1 MKWFAILLL
10 MAAGVAQADVG
21 LEFEKKVVP
30 VYPAELRKATITGS
44 VKVSF
49 RVMADGSV
57 TDVKV
62 ISSSEPAFAT
72 AALEAVRQWRFKPW
86 TVSKENPAFL
96 DVRNDLHFRLND
108 KKEWLQI
115 YERAGLVLKT
125 CKQFNEEVALY
136 RKDDPTRSLEDME
149 TTLLSVRM
157 MSNFNVDGVTSYKAS
172 RATAESFQEALPGI
186 MKKCETYPGVDFV
199 DVWPA
204 ALRERLIQRL

>member
-1 MKWFAILLL
+1 MLLV
-10 MAAGVAQADVG
+10 MAAGMAQADIG
-21 LEFEKKVVP
+21 LEFVQKIIP
-30 VYPAELRKATITGS
+30 VYPAELRKAIITGS
-44 VKVSF
+44 VKVGF

-62 ISSSEPAFAT
+62 IRSSEPAFAN

-86 TVSKENPAFL
+86 TVTKENPAFL

-108 KKEWLQI
+108 KREWWDI

-136 RKDDPTRSLEDME
+136 RKDEPARSLEDME
-149 TTLLSVRM
+149 TTLVSVRM
-157 MSNFNVDGVTSYKAS
+157 MSHFNVDGVTSYKES
-172 RATAESFQEALPGI
+172 RATAESFQKALPGI
-186 MKKCETYPGVDFV
+186 LQKCQAFPGIDFV

-204 ALRERLIQRL
+204 ALRQRLIQRL